1 MPDPQKYFEELWT
14 SFSPWVHNPFTI
26 AALISILILVIFA
39 VFKFNVGK
47 AQAFNQIKLRKGR
60 IDFSH
65 KSLDSHSLTLAAS
78 RSGKTV
84 NILYP
89 LLSQS
94 FKENTPAFIYDY
106 KFPDLTK
113 YLYNLSLVE
122 KKSGVKNFCVNFSD
136 PSHSHRVNPLAG
148 LTATHEAVQLAKTII
163 SNFNKGKDDNSYWS
177 KSAIGLLSS
186 TIWFF
191 TRYQGGRFSNLP
203 TVIEFLT
210 TTTDRQRLIEILS
223 SDAESKILASNV
235 ISTMD
240 SPETIASQISTLQAD
255 LGAYATDEVYWVMS
269 ANSPGFT
276 GFDLNNPANPTRLVC
291 GNNPELPDFCTPL
304 VSLLAEVSF
313 MKMVKDGRLKS
324 SFLLDEA
331 GTFCIPSLPSR
342 IATVGGY
349 GINIDLACQDFAQL
363 QHAYGRANA
372 QAMRGSLSTKIY
384 GKLSEGLQEISDSFG
399 EVNEK
404 NVSYS
409 YNSKGERSRNVSVTR
424 VPAVK
429 REFLSALQPGEFIV
443 QDKTGKRFKQKF
455 GYSPAKLL
463 DLPVLTYVTRQ
474 MLKKNRNQIAQ
485 QVAAINV

>member
-1 MPDPQKYFEELWT
+1 MPDIEKYIGEFWT
-14 SFSPWVHNPFTI
+14 KLSPLLHNPVAITSLFLVLFLVV
-26 AALISILILVIFA
+26 LIIIKIKLE
-39 VFKFNVGK
+39 K
-47 AQAFNQIKLRKGR
+47 AKAFNKIKLKKGR

-94 FKENTPAFIYDY
+94 FKENTAAFIYDY
-106 KFPDLTK
+106 KFPDLTR

-122 KKSGVKNFCVNFSD
+122 KKEGVENFFVNFSD
-136 PSHSHRVNPLAG
+136 PSRSHRVNPLSG

-163 SNFNKGKDDNSYWS
+163 SNFDKGKDENTYWS

-186 TIWFF
+186 AIWFF

-210 TTTDRQRLIEILS
+210 ATADRQRLIEILS
-223 SDAESKILASNV
+223 SDVECKILASNV

-240 SPETIASQISTLQAD
+240 SPETIASQISTVQGYLA
-255 LGAYATDEVYWVMS
+255 AYANDQVYWVLG

-276 GFDLNNPANPTRLVC
+276 GFDLNNPTNPMRLIC
-291 GNNPELPDFCTPL
+291 GNNPEAPDFCTPL
-304 VSLLAEVSF
+304 ISLLAEVSF
-313 MKMVKDGRLKS
+313 MKMVKEGRSKS

-363 QHAYGRANA
+363 QHSYGRENA

-399 EVNEK
+399 EVDEK
-404 NVSYS
+404 NISYS
-409 YNSKGERSRNVSVTR
+409 YNSKGERSRNVSTTR
-424 VPAVK
+424 VPAVR
-429 REFLSALQPGEFIV
+429 REFLSALQPGEFII

-455 GYSPAKLL
+455 DYSPPKLL
-463 DLPVLTYVTRQ
+463 DLPVLTYVTKQ
-474 MLKKNRNQIAQ
+474 MLKKNRSQIAG
-485 QVAAINV
+485 QVATMRV